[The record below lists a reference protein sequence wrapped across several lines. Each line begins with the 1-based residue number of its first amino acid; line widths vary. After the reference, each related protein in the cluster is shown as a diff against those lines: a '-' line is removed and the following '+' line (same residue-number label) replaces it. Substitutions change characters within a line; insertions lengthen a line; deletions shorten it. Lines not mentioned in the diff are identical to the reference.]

1 MEKKAKEEHNLYTDK
16 LEKSSTEIETTAI
29 VADEA
34 PAVMASTVISPKIP
48 VKKIAE
54 PVAVNIEAVRDS
66 LPQPAGEAV
75 VGNGVVDTVKVSAIV
90 YKNLYAKKSLSVHH
104 LQRRLNELGY
114 GEAYQ
119 DRDGWFGDRT
129 KAALARFQA
138 DNKAGADGVPDLKT
152 LRKLFAGDP
161 NVEVAE

>member
-1 MEKKAKEEHNLYTDK
+1 MENYKEPSSNTEK
-16 LEKSSTEIETTAI
+16 LEESSIKVVGPSIASEDVEA
-29 VADEA
+29 VAVA
-34 PAVMASTVISPKIP
+34 RPTPKIEK
-48 VKKIAE
+48 KKIAE
-54 PVAVNIEAVRDS
+54 PVAVNIDAVRDS
-66 LPQPAGEAV
+66 LPKPAGPAV
-75 VGNGVVDTVKVSAIV
+75 VGSEAVDTVKVSAIV

-104 LQRRLNELGY
+104 LQRRLNELNY
-114 GEAYQ
+114 SEAYG

-138 DNKAGADGVPDLKT
+138 DNKVGANGAPDLKT